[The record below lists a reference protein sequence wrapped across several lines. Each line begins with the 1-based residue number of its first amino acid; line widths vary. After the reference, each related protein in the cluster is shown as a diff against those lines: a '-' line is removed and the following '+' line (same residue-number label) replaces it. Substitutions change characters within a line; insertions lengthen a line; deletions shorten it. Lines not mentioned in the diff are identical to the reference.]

1 MLHGGSFARQFLR
14 RRTAVLVAMLVAASP
29 AGLAVDAGSAVA
41 ATHKRA
47 AAPHRVVAVATYA
60 PAAATGALGLDLL
73 RQLGA
78 GANTVLSPDSIAT
91 AVAMTGTGARGATAQ
106 QMAATLHVAAPSAFP
121 GFGVLQSTI
130 MAEQA
135 AAGAGHPQPPQ
146 LDIANALFVQQSY
159 PLESAFTTG
168 LASSFGAAP
177 QPVDFLDDPTAALQ
191 TINGWVSAQTDGII
205 PAILEQLDP
214 ATRLVLANALYLK
227 AQWASQ
233 FSAQATSNAPFQT
246 SGGDVTTAYMHQT
259 SPYRYTKG
267 SDYAAVDL
275 PYAGSTL
282 SLLVVLPVGS
292 TVGRLQ
298 SALTEPMLARIV
310 AHEKM
315 TNVNL
320 SLPRFQVSL
329 QTDISQ
335 QLQALGMT
343 DAFDA
348 NADFTGITTANPLQI
363 GQVVHAANFTVQEQG
378 TVAAAATVVTIVPTS
393 ATVVLGP
400 TVQMNVDHPFLFF
413 LRDDKTGAIL
423 FAGRIA
429 QPVAPTSTF

>member
-1 MLHGGSFARQFLR
+1 MSL
-14 RRTAVLVAMLVAASP
+14 AMLVAASP
-29 AGLAVDAGSAVA
+29 AGLAVDAGSAAA

-47 AAPHRVVAVATYA
+47 ATTHRVVAVPTYA

-73 RQLGA
+73 RRLGA
-78 GANTVLSPDSIAT
+78 GGNTVLSPDSIAT
-91 AVAMTGTGARGATAQ
+91 AVAMTGTGARGVTAQ
-106 QMAATLHVAAPSAFP
+106 QMAATLHVAAPSAFR

-130 MAEQA
+130 TAEQA
-135 AAGAGHPQPPQ
+135 AAAAGDPQPPQ
-146 LDIANALFVQQSY
+146 LDIANALFVQDSY

-168 LASSFGAAP
+168 LANNFGAAP
-177 QPVDFLDDPTAALQ
+177 QPVDFIDDPTASLQ
-191 TINGWVSAQTDGII
+191 TINSWVSAQTNGII
-205 PAILEQLDP
+205 PAILGQLDP

-233 FSAQATSNAPFQT
+233 FPPQATSTAPFQA
-246 SGGDVTTAYMHQT
+246 SGGPVTVAYMHQK
-259 SPYRYTKG
+259 SPYQYAKG

-282 SLLVVLPVGS
+282 SLLVVLPVGTS
-292 TVGRLQ
+292 VGQLQ

-310 AHEKM
+310 AHEKT

-320 SLPRFQVSL
+320 SLPRFEVSL

-348 NADFTGITTANPLQI
+348 NADFSGITTANQLQI
-363 GQVVHAANFTVQEQG
+363 GQVVHAANFTVQERG
-378 TVAAAATVVTIVPTS
+378 TVAAAATVVTGE
-393 ATVVLGP
+393 VVSLQVAPGP
-400 TVQMNVDHPFLFF
+400 TVEMNVDRPFLFF
-413 LRDDKTGAIL
+413 LRDDKTGAVL
-423 FAGRIA
+423 FAGRVA
-429 QPVAPTSTF
+429 QPIAPTSAF